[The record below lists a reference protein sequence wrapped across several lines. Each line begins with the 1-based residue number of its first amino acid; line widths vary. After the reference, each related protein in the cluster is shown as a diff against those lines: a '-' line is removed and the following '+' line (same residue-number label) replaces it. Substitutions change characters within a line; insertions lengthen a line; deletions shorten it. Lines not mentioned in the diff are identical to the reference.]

1 MLMVKPNAKTGCLI
15 VSAVFAPEPIVSA
28 KLSKELAVALA
39 EKHDV
44 TVVRPL
50 PSRPFGF
57 VIGSG
62 VLEVYPFQLI
72 TLASYIYP
80 KSHLFGRLRE
90 SYSFGKSTAAFISD
104 NHDEIK
110 VVYVNTW
117 PLLAQVLTVWSAKK
131 YNLPVILHVQDIYPE
146 SLVSKLGLIGHLVSY
161 LLRPLDSWL
170 LRNSTKVVAISDKM
184 KDYLSSTR
192 KLKPSSLEVLSN
204 WQDETEFLN
213 FNEIPEVPEALRTF
227 TFMYLGNIG
236 PVAGCDLLIDA
247 FASLKA
253 DNCRLIIAGSGSMKN
268 DLLEKTIKNNLKN
281 IVFISVPDGNVPQT
295 QAVADV
301 LLLPIKKGAASS
313 SIPSKLPAYM
323 FSAKPII
330 SSVDYY
336 SDTAEAIRNANC
348 GWIVEPDNAGALKD
362 IMQKALNLTEE
373 ERGSMGLKGRDYAL
387 QHFSKKNN
395 LPKLVRIIEELVER

>member
-1 MLMVKPNAKTGCLI
+1 MGKPNAKTGCLI

-57 VIGSG
+57 VIGSQ
-62 VLEVYPFQLI
+62 VLEVYPFRLI

-80 KSHLFGRLRE
+80 KSYLFGRLLE

-184 KDYLSSTR
+184 KDFLSNTR

-213 FNEIPEVPEALRTF
+213 FNESKGSPEAFRSF

-247 FASLKA
+247 FVSLNVDRCK
-253 DNCRLIIAGSGSMKN
+253 LIIAGSGTMKN
-268 DLLEKTIKNNLKN
+268 DLMEKTKKLNLKN
-281 IVFISVPDGNVPQT
+281 IEFLTVPDGNVPQT
-295 QAVADV
+295 QAMADV
-301 LLLPIKKGAASS
+301 LLLPIKKGAALS

-323 FSAKPII
+323 FSAKPVIAA
-330 SSVDYY
+330 VDYD
-336 SDTAEAIRNANC
+336 SDTAEAIKNANC
-348 GWIVEPDNAGALKD
+348 GWIVEPENALALKD
-362 IMQKALNLTEE
+362 IMQKTLNMSKEE
-373 ERGSMGLKGRDYAL
+373 MTNMGLKGRDYAL
-387 QHFSKKNN
+387 RHFSKKSN
-395 LPKLVRIIEELVER
+395 LPKLVRIIEEIIEK

>member
-1 MLMVKPNAKTGCLI
+1 MSKSQSKWGCLI
-15 VSAVFAPEPIVSA
+15 VSATFEPEPIVSA
-28 KLSKELAVALA
+28 KLSKQLAVALA
-39 EKHDV
+39 ERYDV
-44 TVVRPL
+44 TVVSPY

-57 VIGSG
+57 VISSQ
-62 VLEVYPFQLI
+62 VLEEYTFKLI
-72 TLASYIYP
+72 NLASFVYP
-80 KSHLFGRLRE
+80 KSNLLGRFRE
-90 SYSFGKSTAAFISD
+90 SYSFGKASAAFISA
-104 NHDEIK
+104 NHGEIK

-146 SLVSKLGLIGHLVSY
+146 SLVSKLGLIGHFVSF

-170 LRNSTKVVAISDKM
+170 LRNSSKVVAISDKM
-184 KDYLSSTR
+184 KYYLSSTR
-192 KLKPSSLEVLSN
+192 KLELSSLEVISN
-204 WQDETEFLN
+204 WQDETEFLK
-213 FNEIPEVPEALRTF
+213 FDMAKGSTEALRSF

-253 DNCRLIIAGSGSMKN
+253 DNCKLVIAGSGSMKN
-268 DLLEKTIKNNLKN
+268 DLIEKTMKRKVEN
-281 IVFISVPDGNVPQT
+281 IEFLSVPDGNVPQI
-295 QAVADV
+295 QAMADV

-330 SSVDYY
+330 ASVDYD
-336 SDTAEAIRNANC
+336 SDTAEAIKNANC
-348 GWIVEPDNAGALKD
+348 GWIVEPENAIKLKD
-362 IMQKALNLTEE
+362 IMQNTIKLSKE
-373 ERGSMGLKGRDYAL
+373 ERRNVGLKGRDYAL
-387 QHFSKKNN
+387 EHFSKKSN